1 MEGRLGLLSQLVREA
16 MGDRLVDIGSD
27 HATVPIELLKSGALA
42 SVLVTDVR
50 EAPLFVAKKRAHDAQ
65 ITEGFSSELSDGLSE
80 IQLKERDVLL
90 ISGMGGETIEK
101 ILRHAPSKLHLPKRI
116 ILQPQTKEENV
127 RRAMTD
133 LRLPI
138 TEEYCL
144 FDQGQVYLV
153 IVSDKNDE
161 TVRPLSDLDYYFGPH
176 ILERLRRWQENQHV
190 IDGAYL
196 DYTTKRLRRLMKQ
209 APYEVESM
217 ERLEQFKKQF
227 EVDKILSYNDG
238 GQMLS
243 QSDGRGA
250 ISKERR

>member
-50 EAPLFVAKKRAHDAQ
+50 EAPLFVAKKRARDAQ
-65 ITEGFSSELSDGLSE
+65 IAEGFASQLSDGLQGIE
-80 IQLKERDVLL
+80 LKKRDVLL

-101 ILRHAPSKLHLPKRI
+101 ILRHDSAKLHIPQRI
-116 ILQPQTKEENV
+116 ILQPQTKEDLV
-127 RRAMTD
+127 RRAMID

-138 TEEYCL
+138 TDEYCL
-144 FDQGQVYLV
+144 FDQGHVYLV
-153 IVSDKNDE
+153 IVSDRNDE
-161 TVRPLSDLDYYFGPH
+161 AVRTLSDLDFYFGPH
-176 ILERLRRWQENQHV
+176 ILQKLRRWQEDQHM

-196 DYTTKRLRRLMKQ
+196 HYTKKRIRRLMKQ
-209 APYEVESM
+209 APYETESM

-227 EVDKILSYNDG
+227 EVDKIVSYNDG
-238 GQMLS
+238 GRTLS
-243 QSDGRGA
+243 QPDGRGA

>member
-65 ITEGFSSELSDGLSE
+65 ITEGFSSVLSDGLQDV
-80 IQLKERDVLL
+80 QLKEEDVLL

-101 ILRHAPSKLHLPKRI
+101 ILRHGSGKLHLPKRI

-176 ILERLRRWQENQHV
+176 ILQKLRRWQKDQHM
-190 IDGAYL
+190 IDGSYL
-196 DYTTKRLRRLMKQ
+196 HYTKKRIRRLMKQ
-209 APYEVESM
+209 APYETESM

-227 EVDKILSYNDG
+227 EVDKIVS
-238 GQMLS
+238 
-243 QSDGRGA
+243 
-250 ISKERR
+250 